1 MTIGLLAN
9 LTAHSQSIKADKKI
23 DSFYCFGPSK
33 AKELAKMQAANQIN
47 DSVKAVMQDEYDMC
61 KFVVGESRKSYEK
74 CLQAES
80 KSTAQLQHKDVQIE
94 AKESENA
101 GLRKELKKQKR
112 KSFWTSLATAGSVAL
127 NVILGIKLASK

>member
-1 MTIGLLAN
+1 
-9 LTAHSQSIKADKKI
+9 
-23 DSFYCFGPSK
+23 
-33 AKELAKMQAANQIN
+33 MQAENQIN

-112 KSFWTSLATAGSVAL
+112 KSFWTSVATAGSLAL